1 MFVLRPVPHHF
12 LIWILLAPL
21 LLVEVST
28 LDALLRVVALQDP
41 ARGQVALADVV
52 ERRDSERGTE
62 VRYQFRLP
70 GAPQTFHA
78 RGALG
83 GASVWVPLT
92 PEAAAEAARS
102 GTLPVR
108 FLPEDPWTNQALGH
122 AGQPVADGLLQ
133 WGLFLLIDMLWLAES
148 AVIARNFARAQ
159 ALVERRTPQRLRF
172 WEFCYIP
179 DRRYELKG
187 W

>member
-12 LIWILLAPL
+12 LVWILLAPL

-28 LDALLRVVALQDP
+28 LDALVRVVALQEP

-52 ERRDSERGTE
+52 ERRDSARGTE

-70 GAPQTFHA
+70 DSTQTYHA

-83 GASVWVPLT
+83 GASVWAPLT
-92 PEAAAEAARS
+92 PEAAAEAART
-102 GTLPVR
+102 GLVR
-108 FLPEDPWTNQALGH
+108 VRYLPEDPWTNQALGH
-122 AGQPVADGLLQ
+122 AGQPVLDSFLM
-133 WGLFLLIDMLWLAES
+133 WGVFLLVDLLWLAES

-159 ALVERRTPQRLRF
+159 ALVERRTPQRIRF
-172 WEFCYIP
+172 WESRYVP
-179 DRRYELKG
+179 DRRYELTG